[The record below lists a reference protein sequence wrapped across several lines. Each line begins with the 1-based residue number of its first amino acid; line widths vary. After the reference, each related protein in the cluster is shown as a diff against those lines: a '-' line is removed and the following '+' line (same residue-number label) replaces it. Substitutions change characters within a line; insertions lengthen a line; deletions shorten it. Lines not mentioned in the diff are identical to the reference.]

1 MSQMIQHYQT
11 SFVIQNDTQTGEN
24 KLHYH
29 PIENAG

>member
-24 KLHYH
+24 KLYL
-29 PIENAG
+29 AQ